1 MGDFMRVTL
10 LAAAVASWLVC
21 TVAGVAAQS
30 QIKIGILNDQS
41 GPYSDVSGRGAVVAA
56 DIAIAEF
63 RVAHP
68 QIDIK
73 MVTADHQNKPDIA
86 AGIARRWFDAENV
99 DAIADLQNSSIA
111 ATVQNIARERKKI
124 SLVTGAVTP
133 DLTGAS
139 CSPTGVVWSMDAY
152 SLALGPV
159 QALVDKKK
167 WFFITVDLAG
177 GHLFESEGVAALKAT
192 GGQFV
197 GNARHPLGTADM
209 SSYLLQ
215 AQASGANVIALANA
229 GADTVNAIKG
239 ANEFGMGERGVSIA
253 PLLMFEPDIK
263 AVGLQVAQGMVIG
276 TGFYWDLND
285 ETRAFSKVFNEK
297 FKRVPTQ
304 YQASVY
310 AAVRHYLE
318 SVFKAGTT
326 DGAAVMKQM
335 QETPAYYFSDHP
347 AHIRPDGRVVYDVY
361 VMQVKTPTKSKSEW
375 DLLRL
380 VKTIPAISA
389 FRPLDQSVCPL
400 LKAG

>member
-1 MGDFMRVTL
+1 MRVTL
-10 LAAAVASWLVC
+10 LAAAAAGWLAC
-21 TVAGVAAQS
+21 TIFGAEAQS
-30 QIKIGILNDQS
+30 HIKIGILNDQS

-56 DIAIAEF
+56 QLAIGEF
-63 RVAHP
+63 QKSHP
-68 QIDIK
+68 RIDVQLVI
-73 MVTADHQNKPDIA
+73 ADHQNKPDIA
-86 AGIARRWFDAENV
+86 AGIARQWLDVDGV

-111 ATVQNIARERKKI
+111 AAVQNIAHDRKKV

-133 DLTGAS
+133 SLTGES

-159 QALVDKKK
+159 QALSDKKK

-177 GHLFESEGVAALKAT
+177 GLLFESEGVAAVSAA

-197 GNARHPLGTADM
+197 GSARHPLGTPDM
-209 SSYLLQ
+209 SAYLLQ
-215 AQASGANVIALANA
+215 AQASGANVLALANA
-229 GADTVNAIKG
+229 GADTINAIKG
-239 ANEFGMGERGVSIA
+239 ANEFGMRNHGIAIA

-263 AVGLQVAQGMVIG
+263 AVGLEIAQGMVIG

-285 ETRAFSKVFNEK
+285 DTRAFSKSFMER

-318 SVFKAGTT
+318 AV
-326 DGAAVMKQM
+326 AAVGSTDSAAVTAKMR
-335 QETPAYYFSDHP
+335 ELPAYYFSDHP
-347 AHIRPDGRVVYDVY
+347 AHIRPDGRVTYDVN
-361 VMQVKTPTKSKSEW
+361 VMQVKTPSESKGEW

-380 VKTIPAISA
+380 VKTIPAEAA
-389 FRPLDQSVCPL
+389 FRPLDQSTCPL